1 MYRLLILPVM
11 LALSGMASAQDTPD
25 LLGIWTF
32 EVVVAEPDRRCG
44 QMRTIGE
51 MNVTKK
57 ITARAHQRHT
67 KTHHQTE
74 RCGKIGFADSG
85 FTLRIRDNKVTIEY
99 DEEEGWAS
107 DTLLLDGKEM
117 TGADAGG
124 IEFTFVK
131 QEVKTVAVAVAN
143 IDMTELNQFLDEL
156 APGFNKALRA
166 EYGTKMLHNL
176 RRTGMSREE
185 AIEVATKTVERMTD
199 CVMDLVREEVVAMN
213 IPLEKVRQNQK
224 SVLMQPQDVDYR
236 EIECVYD
243 TALNAGVVIH

>member
-1 MYRLLILPVM
+1 MYRPLILLMALV
-11 LALSGMASAQDTPD
+11 LSGLASAQDAPD
-25 LLGIWTF
+25 LLGSWTF
-32 EVVVAEPDRRCG
+32 EIIVAEPDQRCG
-44 QMRTIGE
+44 EMRTIGE

-57 ITARAHQRHT
+57 ITARAYRGHT
-67 KTHHQTE
+67 RSHHQTE
-74 RCGKIGFADSG
+74 RCGKIGFADSD

-117 TGADAGG
+117 TGADEEG
-124 IEFTFVK
+124 IEFRFVK
-131 QEVKTVAVAVAN
+131 QEAETVVAVE

-156 APGFNKALRA
+156 APGFNKELRA
-166 EYGTKMLHNL
+166 EYGTKMLQNL
-176 RRTGMSREE
+176 RRTGLSREE
-185 AIEVATKTVERMTD
+185 AKQVATKTVERMTD

-213 IPLEKVRQNQK
+213 VPLEKVKQNQK
-224 SVLMQPQDVDYR
+224 SLLMQPEDVDYR

>member
-1 MYRLLILPVM
+1 MYRLLILLVA
-11 LALSGMASAQDTPD
+11 LALSGMASAQDAPD
-25 LLGIWTF
+25 LLGTWTF

-51 MNVTKK
+51 MNVTMK
-57 ITARAHQRHT
+57 ITARAYRGHT
-67 KTHHQTE
+67 RTHHQTE
-74 RCGKIGFADSG
+74 GCGKIGFADSD

-131 QEVKTVAVAVAN
+131 QEEELAVVTE
-143 IDMTELNQFLDEL
+143 IETTELDQFLDEL
-156 APGFNKALRA
+156 APGFNRELRA
-166 EYGTKMLHNL
+166 EFGTKMLQNL
-176 RRTGMSREE
+176 RRTGLSREE
-185 AIEVATKTVERMTD
+185 AKEVATKTVERMTD
-199 CVMDLVREEVVAMN
+199 CVMDLLREEVVAMN
-213 IPLEKVRQNQK
+213 IPLEKIRNDQE
-224 SVLMQPQDVDYR
+224 SVLMQPEDVDYR

-243 TALNAGVVIH
+243 TALNAGVIIH